1 VAFPNLLS
9 PTRFKRRLGG
19 GLTALALTAG
29 TIGALGA
36 TAAPAA
42 ADQQCTGRP
51 EVNVCIDIFPVFDG
65 RSFHIHVGIDVHM
78 SQQAAQAYVD
88 QGRPFTVT
96 MMGSDPVDDDT
107 LFNVPMSA
115 IGASAESGLGADFDV
130 AVAQFSLDEDDSIF
144 DDVDEV
150 YARIVLRDARS
161 GRSFTYLSD
170 TVTQVF

>member
-1 VAFPNLLS
+1 MAFPLLLS
-9 PTRFKRRLGG
+9 PARLKRRLGG

-29 TIGALGA
+29 TIGALAA
-36 TAAPAA
+36 TAGPAA

-65 RSFHIHVGIDVHM
+65 RSYRVHVGIDVHM
-78 SQQAAQAYVD
+78 SQAAAQAYVN

-96 MMGSDPVDDDT
+96 MMGSDPADDDT
-107 LFNVPMSA
+107 LFNVPMSVIVA
-115 IGASAESGLGADFDV
+115 DAESGLAADFDV

-150 YARIVLRDARS
+150 YARIVLRDARTN
-161 GRSFTYLSD
+161 RSFTYLSD
-170 TVTQVF
+170 TVTRVF